1 MNTEYLALEKLNM
14 NSTMKNSQ
22 WSAVK
27 LYSPGCHLF
36 IMRSGLLR
44 STVWLVVVKVSAT
57 V

>member
-1 MNTEYLALEKLNM
+1 MNTEYLALVKFNK

-22 WSAVK
+22 WSSLLQAV
-27 LYSPGCHLF
+27 LCHLF

-44 STVWLVVVKVSAT
+44 STVCLVVVKVSAT